1 MYEKSPVINPSEHL
15 NVAENMA
22 KEILSFN
29 PKTQNEMVK
38 HIYLIVKDSRNAIIR
53 EMEETL
59 DNLKSTLEEL

>member
-59 DNLKSTLEEL
+59 DHLKSTLEEL